1 MGLSHVAARTGGGG
15 GVMVRKEF
23 PGKIRVAAWERSSG
37 HCENCTRRLSPGDV
51 YYEHL
56 VCAALGGPPTLENCG
71 VYCRSCWTEK
81 TRTYDLPTVAKAK
94 RRQIHFIGAKRSRN
108 PIRGWKRFDGTA
120 VKNPRA

>member
-1 MGLSHVAARTGGGG
+1 MKRI
-15 GVMVRKEF
+15 EF

-56 VCAALGGPPTLENCG
+56 VPCQLGGAATLENCG

-94 RRQIHFIGAKRSRN
+94 RQQIHFIGGIKRTKGRTIPGTKAS
-108 PIRGWKRFDGTA
+108 GWKHKVSGEWVR
-120 VKNPRA
+120 R